1 MPAGEAFNVSLE
13 QTLAP
18 PEDPPLAA
26 AMGAEVVE
34 IERSPG
40 DAVVNGLW
48 HCLLGS
54 LAAGLAVS
62 AGLGLVVMVL
72 SQLG

>member
-1 MPAGEAFNVSLE
+1 MSLE

-18 PEDPPLAA
+18 PDETRLAVA
-26 AMGAEVVE
+26 AGADMAT
-34 IERSPG
+34 RTTTG
-40 DAVVNGLW
+40 DAVVTGLW

-62 AGLGLVVMVL
+62 AVLGLVVMVL
-72 SQLG
+72 SQIG